1 MRRQSA
7 LFGTDPA
14 ARSIARGPVLFGD
27 IRILLLITLTVL
39 VGALLSAPAG
49 GASLLRNGDDRTAAP
64 SPAAADHAAFASGHI
79 LVGMKATSGEE
90 KFEKALV
97 KGGGRSL
104 GKIGQRV
111 HVVDVVPGDEEA
123 TVERLR
129 ADPDVEFAEV
139 DRYLSPA
146 GLTSDPMSGNEWH
159 LTTIGAPTA
168 WTYSTGAGITIA
180 ILDTGVDGTHPD
192 LAAKMVPGWN
202 FYSNNS
208 DTRDVNG
215 HGTTVAGAAA
225 AATNNSIGVASVAGG
240 AKIMPIR
247 VADATAH
254 TLGST
259 VAQGVIYAADHG
271 ARVVNLSY
279 EGASS
284 VQAVQSAASYLR
296 SKGGVMFV
304 SAGNTGAIDNTAPNS
319 YMMVVGAT
327 LEDDTHASWSTYGS
341 FVDISAPGHNIV
353 TTAPGGAYWY
363 CWGTSLATPIVAA
376 TAALILSKRPDFTA
390 ADVDATLKSTATD
403 LGTYGADIYYGAGRV
418 NAGAALRMAAGAAVT
433 ETTKPTVAIASPTGG
448 TVAGTVTVSVN
459 ASDNVGVARVELRVN
474 GTLVGTDTA
483 GPWQFSWNST
493 GVANGSASLTAT
505 AYDAAGNSATSA
517 AVALMVSNATT
528 TTTDTTPPSVSF
540 ISPTGG
546 SVSGTVKVSVSATDN
561 VGVKRVDLL
570 VNNVVIATSNVG
582 PYVFSWNTTTVPNG
596 SVTLTAKAYDAAGYY
611 AYRSILVNVS
621 NTTSSTS
628 LPSAAADTTA
638 PVVTITSPVSG
649 SRLSTSRLTVNASA
663 SDNAGASG
671 ITMRLYLDGALKA
684 TVSGGSLSQTLNL
697 RKSATGTHT
706 ILVTATD
713 ASGNKGSSQVQVT
726 Q

>member
-1 MRRQSA
+1 
-7 LFGTDPA
+7 
-14 ARSIARGPVLFGD
+14 
-27 IRILLLITLTVL
+27 
-39 VGALLSAPAG
+39 
-49 GASLLRNGDDRTAAP
+49 
-64 SPAAADHAAFASGHI
+64 
-79 LVGMKATSGEE
+79 
-90 KFEKALV
+90 
-97 KGGGRSL
+97 
-104 GKIGQRV
+104 
-111 HVVDVVPGDEEA
+111 
-123 TVERLR
+123 
-129 ADPDVEFAEV
+129 
-139 DRYLSPA
+139 
-146 GLTSDPMSGNEWH
+146 
-159 LTTIGAPTA
+159 
-168 WTYSTGAGITIA
+168 
-180 ILDTGVDGTHPD
+180 
-192 LAAKMVPGWN
+192 
-202 FYSNNS
+202 
-208 DTRDVNG
+208 
-215 HGTTVAGAAA
+215 
-225 AATNNSIGVASVAGG
+225 
-240 AKIMPIR
+240 
-247 VADATAH
+247 
-254 TLGST
+254 
-259 VAQGVIYAADHG
+259 
-271 ARVVNLSY
+271 
-279 EGASS
+279 
-284 VQAVQSAASYLR
+284 
-296 SKGGVMFV
+296 
-304 SAGNTGAIDNTAPNS
+304 
-319 YMMVVGAT
+319 
-327 LEDDTHASWSTYGS
+327 
-341 FVDISAPGHNIV
+341 
-353 TTAPGGAYWY
+353 
-363 CWGTSLATPIVAA
+363 
-376 TAALILSKRPDFTA
+376 
-390 ADVDATLKSTATD
+390 
-403 LGTYGADIYYGAGRV
+403 
-418 NAGAALRMAAGAAVT
+418 
-433 ETTKPTVAIASPTGG
+433 VAIASPTGG

-621 NTTSSTS
+621 NTTSTTS
-628 LPSAAADTTA
+628 LPSAGADTTA